1 MRGKAQKEPVS
12 ATNSSVDNS
21 FSVKAALL
29 TPAEKATSAPPSPA
43 GTGRQAAPV
52 SPKRPDLAP
61 IEEVLRLL
69 ARATRQ
75 FHTYPAASP
84 MCVDAVMACH
94 EALKAVPHRD
104 RISARITPRD
114 LIVDE
119 TTVGAGTVIEHELTR
134 RLFRLRVAS
143 LDIDRETTPR
153 DLTRFCVDL
162 VAADDA
168 EQTEMTFAERLAE
181 HGVDSIVAEMA
192 HRPAVLELG
201 APPAPTRDLMEHERR
216 HRDELTQP
224 DAPVSYL
231 YPPDKGWV
239 RIDPAQPLETVS
251 LVDLMVLVNDP
262 ADVASM
268 LLRLTGDDAAGSEHA
283 LERKYSDITM
293 LCSALDPRLARVM
306 FGKLAKAVLK
316 LEPERRNNLLQRKI
330 LPGLL
335 DGHADGQVLRDFPDV
350 DLAESICLLLDLE
363 TAAPEVLSAAL
374 NRLDL
379 APDRRAAIEPLI
391 EDRQRARHASEP
403 PTADTGGAATIEKH
417 ARALIRVDA
426 ARGNNFSEFAAFDLS
441 IDDHATTMVAEVRD
455 GITATDATMSQ
466 LRCVTQLVQI
476 EPNPG
481 LVEAFLKRAIDLVGT
496 LERADRWTDV
506 IATVEGLRTLGQD
519 LAARRPDVADT
530 IARALADFCTPT
542 RLLALAEL
550 HERDAAG
557 RTIVHDMA
565 RALGAALVPG
575 FMAVADDA
583 AHQGKARAL
592 TTLMCDLAPTVA
604 PSLVADL
611 DTRSVGAA
619 RVIAKVLGHAG
630 SGYETP
636 LARLVEHRDQ
646 QVSREALRSLARLG
660 TAAAAAPI
668 ARQIRKGRDTHAAAE
683 DALWSFPPHQTLALL
698 RDLLGSREFVLHHP
712 LTAGRLIDR
721 AGQSRVQGLDEVLKP
736 FESFRYRFWK
746 PSLVQ
751 LARKAKEYRAR

>member
-1 MRGKAQKEPVS
+1 VS

-29 TPAEKATSAPPSPA
+29 TASEKAASVPPPQA
-43 GTGRQAAPV
+43 GAGRQAAPV
-52 SPKRPDLAP
+52 SSKRPDLAP

-84 MCVDAVMACH
+84 MCIDAVMACH

-104 RISARITPRD
+104 RISARVTPRE

-119 TTVGAGTVIEHELTR
+119 ASIGSGTVIEHELTR
-134 RLFRLRVAS
+134 RLFRLRIAT

-153 DLTRFCVDL
+153 HLTRFCIDL
-162 VAADDA
+162 VGADDT
-168 EQTEMTFAERLAE
+168 EHSEMTFAERLAE

-192 HRPAVLELG
+192 HRPAVLEVG
-201 APPAPTRDLMEHERR
+201 APAAPTRDLIDRERR
-216 HRDELTQP
+216 RRDELTQP
-224 DAPVSYL
+224 DAPISYL
-231 YPPDKGWV
+231 YPPDKGWI
-239 RIDPAQPLETVS
+239 RIDPSQPLETVS

-268 LLRLTGDDAAGSEHA
+268 LLRLTGDEIGAGEHA

-316 LEPERRNNLLQRKI
+316 LEPERRNNLLQRTI

-391 EDRQRARHASEP
+391 EQRQRARQAGEP
-403 PTADTGGAATIEKH
+403 RTADSAGAATIEKH
-417 ARALIRVDA
+417 ARALIRIDGS
-426 ARGNNFSEFAAFDLS
+426 RSNNSFSEFAAFDLS
-441 IDDHATTMVAEVRD
+441 IDDHATAMVTEVRD
-455 GITATDATMSQ
+455 GITSTDAITSQ
-466 LRCVTQLVQI
+466 LRCITHLVQI
-476 EPNPG
+476 EPNSG
-481 LVEAFLKRAIDLVGT
+481 LVEAFLKRAVDLVGM
-496 LERADRWTDV
+496 LERAERWADV
-506 IATVEGLRTLGQD
+506 VATIDGLRTLGTG
-519 LAARRPDVADT
+519 LVERRPDVADT

-557 RTIVHDMA
+557 RAIVHDMA

-575 FMAVADDA
+575 FIAVADHA

-611 DTRSVGAA
+611 ETRSVAAA

-630 SGYETP
+630 NGYETP
-636 LARLVEHRDQ
+636 LARLVDHQDQ
-646 QVSREALRSLARLG
+646 QVSREALRSLARIG

-668 ARQIRKGRDTHAAAE
+668 VRQIRKGGDTHAAAE

-698 RDLLGSREFVLHHP
+698 RDLLGSRDFVLHHP
-712 LTAGRLIDR
+712 LTAGRLIER
-721 AGQSRVQGLDEVLKP
+721 SGQGRVQGLDEVLKP

-751 LARKAKEYRAR
+751 LARKAKEYRER

>member
-1 MRGKAQKEPVS
+1 MS
-12 ATNSSVDNS
+12 ATESLVDNS

-29 TPAEKATSAPPSPA
+29 TPSEKAASAPA
-43 GTGRQAAPV
+43 AGRQAALV
-52 SPKRPDLAP
+52 SPKRADLGP

-84 MCVDAVMACH
+84 MCIDAVMACH
-94 EALKAVPHRD
+94 EAMKAIPHRD
-104 RISARITPRD
+104 RISARITPRE
-114 LIVDE
+114 LIIDE
-119 TTVGAGTVIEHELTR
+119 APIGASTVIEHELTR
-134 RLFRLRVAS
+134 RLFRLRVAT

-153 DLTRFCVDL
+153 HLTRFCVDL
-162 VAADDA
+162 VEADDA
-168 EQTEMTFAERLAE
+168 EHTEMTFAERLAE

-192 HRPAVLELG
+192 HRPAVLEVG
-201 APPAPTRDLMEHERR
+201 APQAPTRDLIEQERR
-216 HRDELTQP
+216 RREELTQP
-224 DAPVSYL
+224 DAPISYL

-239 RIDPAQPLETVS
+239 RIDPSQPLETVS

-268 LLRLTGDDAAGSEHA
+268 LLRLTGDDVGGGEHA
-283 LERKYSDITM
+283 LEQKYSDITM

-316 LEPERRNNLLQRKI
+316 LEPERRNNLLQRTI

-391 EDRQRARHASEP
+391 EERQRTRQAGAP
-403 PTADTGGAATIEKH
+403 PSADSAGAATIEKH
-417 ARALIRVDA
+417 AQRLMRVDA
-426 ARGNNFSEFAAFDLS
+426 SRGSSFSEFAAFDLS

-455 GITATDATMSQ
+455 GITSTDVTMMQ
-466 LRCVTQLVQI
+466 LRCIGHLVHI
-476 EPNPG
+476 EPNAG
-481 LVEAFLKRAIDLVGT
+481 LVEAFLKRAIDLIAT
-496 LERADRWTDV
+496 LERAERWTDV
-506 IATVEGLRTLGQD
+506 VATVDGLRALGHD

-530 IARALADFCTPT
+530 IARALGDFCTPS
-542 RLLALAEL
+542 RLLALADL

-557 RTIVHDMA
+557 KAIVHDMA
-565 RALGAALVPG
+565 RALGASLVPG
-575 FMAVADDA
+575 FIAVADHA

-611 DTRSVGAA
+611 DTRSVAAA

-630 SGYETP
+630 TGYETP
-636 LARLVEHRDQ
+636 LARLVDHPDQ
-646 QVSREALRSLARLG
+646 QVSREALRSLARVG

-668 ARQIRKGRDTHAAAE
+668 ARQIRKGGDTHTAAE

-698 RDLLGSREFVLHHP
+698 RDLLGSRDFVLHHP
-712 LTAGRLIDR
+712 LTATRLIER
-721 AGQSRVQGLDEVLKP
+721 AGQGRVQGLDELLTP
-736 FESFRYRFWK
+736 FESLRYRFWK

-751 LARKAKEYRAR
+751 LARKAREYRAR

>member
-1 MRGKAQKEPVS
+1 
-12 ATNSSVDNS
+12 
-21 FSVKAALL
+21 VKAALQ
-29 TPAEKATSAPPSPA
+29 TTAEKAAPAPPSAA

-104 RISARITPRD
+104 RISARVTPRD
-114 LIVDE
+114 LMVDE
-119 TTVGAGTVIEHELTR
+119 TSIGGGTVIEQELTR
-134 RLFRLRVAS
+134 RLFRLRIAT

-153 DLTRFCVDL
+153 HLTRFCVDL
-162 VAADDA
+162 VEADDGEA
-168 EQTEMTFAERLAE
+168 TEMTFAERLAE

-192 HRPAVLELG
+192 HRPAVLEVG
-201 APPAPTRDLMEHERR
+201 APPGQTRDLIEHERR
-216 HRDELTQP
+216 RREELTQP

-239 RIDPAQPLETVS
+239 RIDPSQPLETVS

-268 LLRLTGDDAAGSEHA
+268 LLRLTGDDIGGGEHA

-316 LEPERRNNLLQRKI
+316 LEPERRNNLLQRTI

-379 APDRRAAIEPLI
+379 APERRAAIEPLI
-391 EDRQRARHASEP
+391 EQRQRARQ
-403 PTADTGGAATIEKH
+403 ADEARVADSAGAATIEKH

-426 ARGNNFSEFAAFDLS
+426 TRSASFSEFAAFDLS
-441 IDDHATTMVAEVRD
+441 IDDHATTMVGEVRD
-455 GITATDATMSQ
+455 GITATDALTTQ
-466 LRCVTQLVQI
+466 LRCVAQLVRI
-476 EPNPG
+476 EPNPS
-481 LVEAFLKRAIDLVGT
+481 LIEAFLKRAMDLVGS
-496 LERADRWTDV
+496 LERADRWSDS
-506 IATVEGLRTLGQD
+506 IATIDSLRTLGQE
-519 LAARRPDVADT
+519 LTARRPDVADT

-557 RTIVHDMA
+557 RAIVHDMA

-575 FMAVADDA
+575 FIAVADHA
-583 AHQGKARAL
+583 AHQSKARAL

-611 DTRSVGAA
+611 ETRGVAAA
-619 RVIAKVLGHAG
+619 RIIAKVLGHAG
-630 SGYETP
+630 NGYETP
-636 LARLVEHRDQ
+636 LARLVDHPDQ
-646 QVSREALRSLARLG
+646 QVSREALRSLARIG
-660 TAAAAAPI
+660 TAAAAAPV
-668 ARQIRKGRDTHAAAE
+668 ARQIRKGSDSHAAAE
-683 DALWSFPPHQTLALL
+683 DALWSFPPHQTVALL
-698 RDLLGSREFVLHHP
+698 RDLLGSRDFVLHHP
-712 LTAGRLIDR
+712 LTAARLIDR
-721 AGQSRVQGLDEVLKP
+721 AGQGRVQGLEAALKP
-736 FESFRYRFWK
+736 YESFRYRFWK